1 MYLKPKCLSS
11 TCLADDVLKADKKS
25 CKKYGPCG
33 VGQKAL
39 YLNNIV
45 LDRCYYIPFDSVQRV
60 YKRVAMSKGG
70 YTGKGIF
77 GSIPY
82 LVVEFDGSKERQFTF
97 KYEEDVDRLL
107 ACVAAVC
114 PELKRMSKAA
124 EEKLHR
130 RDEERAARILP
141 ELSNRARKNVDRLE
155 NAAEYLGKKP
165 ELSEELSA
173 SARRKRALLISKPVY
188 RWVALAITV
197 MGVAAFV
204 YGVYSLLHQG
214 TFAIYFTLFGLAA
227 IFLFSG
233 ASVLPTA
240 RNNRRAIF
248 ARAERAEKAME
259 SYLAG
264 YPDFPVPARYA
275 HPVVLTR
282 MERAIREGRAVEI
295 PEALDVVKK
304 DLKALNA
311 DVQVEQD
318 EYDEVVAIKSMFLIK
333 DYA

>member
-25 CKKYGPCG
+25 CKRYGPCG

-39 YLNNIV
+39 YLNNMV

-70 YTGKGIF
+70 YTGKGVF

-82 LVVEFDGSKERQFTF
+82 LVVEFDGSKQRQFTF
-97 KYEEDVDRLL
+97 KYEEDVDRML
-107 ACVAAVC
+107 ARIAAVQ
-114 PELKRMSKAA
+114 PELKRMSEAA
-124 EEKLHR
+124 EAKLR
-130 RDEERAARILP
+130 QRDAERAAKILP
-141 ELSNRARKNVDRLE
+141 ELSNQARKNIERLE
-155 NAAEYLGKKP
+155 NAAEYLNKKP

-188 RWVALAITV
+188 RWVALAITL

-204 YGVYSLLHQG
+204 YGIYSLMHQG

-240 RNNRRAIF
+240 RNNRKAIL
-248 ARAERAEKAME
+248 ARAERAEKAM
-259 SYLAG
+259 AG
-264 YPDFPVPARYA
+264 YLSGYPNFPVPARYA
-275 HPVVLTR
+275 HPIVLTR
-282 MERAIREGRAVEI
+282 MERAIREGRAVE
-295 PEALDVVKK
+295 PGQALEVVKK
-304 DLKALNA
+304 DLQALNA
-311 DVQVEQD
+311 DVQVEKD
-318 EYDEVVAIKSMFLIK
+318 EYDEVVAIKAMFLVQN
-333 DYA
+333 YA

>member
-1 MYLKPKCLSS
+1 MYLKPRCLSS
-11 TCLADDVLKADKKS
+11 TTLSEDVLRTDKKS

-39 YLNNIV
+39 YLNNVI

-60 YKRVAMSKGG
+60 YKRIAMSKGG

-82 LVVEFDGSKERQFTF
+82 LVVEFDGSKSRQFTF
-97 KYEEDVDRLL
+97 KYEEDVDRML
-107 ACVAAVC
+107 ARIEAVR
-114 PELKRMSKAA
+114 PELKRMSAAA
-124 EEKLHR
+124 EEKLRR
-130 RDEERAARILP
+130 RDAERAAKILP
-141 ELSNRARKNVDRLE
+141 ELSNHARKNIEHLE
-155 NAAEYLGKKP
+155 DAAAYLAKKP
-165 ELSEELSA
+165 ELAEELSA
-173 SARRKRALLISKPVY
+173 SARRKRALLISKPAY
-188 RWVALAITV
+188 RWVALAITLL
-197 MGVAAFV
+197 GLAALV

-240 RNNRRAIF
+240 RNNRRAILN
-248 ARAERAEKAME
+248 RADRAVKRME
-259 SYLAG
+259 EYLTG
-264 YPDFPVPARYA
+264 YGEFPVPARYA
-275 HPVVLTR
+275 HPVVLVR

-295 PEALDVVKK
+295 PQALDVVKQ
-304 DLKALNA
+304 DLRALNA

-318 EYDEVVAIKSMFLIK
+318 EYNEVVAIKAMFLVQN
-333 DYA
+333 YA

>member
-11 TCLADDVLKADKKS
+11 FTLADDVLKADKKS

-39 YLNNIV
+39 YLNNMV
-45 LDRCYYIPFDSVQRV
+45 LDRCYYIPFDRVQRV
-60 YKRVAMSKGG
+60 FKRVAMSKGG

-82 LVVEFDGSKERQFTF
+82 LVVEFDGGKQRQFTF
-97 KYEEDVDRLL
+97 KYEEDVDRML
-107 ACVAAVC
+107 ARVEAVR

-124 EEKLHR
+124 EEKLR
-130 RDEERAARILP
+130 QRDTERAAKILP
-141 ELSNRARKNVDRLE
+141 ELSNRARKNVDRLQ
-155 NAAEYLGKKP
+155 AAADYLSKKP

-173 SARRKRALLISKPVY
+173 SARRKRAMLISKPVY
-188 RWVALAITV
+188 RWVALAITL
-197 MGVAAFV
+197 MGAAALI
-204 YGVYSLLHQG
+204 YGIYSLLHQG

-233 ASVLPTA
+233 VSVLPTA
-240 RNNRRAIF
+240 RNNRRAIL
-248 ARAERAEKAME
+248 ARADRAEKAME
-259 SYLAG
+259 TYLTG

-282 MERAIREGRAVEI
+282 MQRAIREGRAVEI

-318 EYDEVVAIKSMFLIK
+318 EYDEVVAIKAMFLVK

>member
-1 MYLKPKCLSS
+1 MYLKPRCLSN
-11 TCLADDVLKADKKS
+11 TTLEEDALKADKKS

-60 YKRVAMSKGG
+60 YKRIAMSKGG

-82 LVVEFDGSKERQFTF
+82 LVVEFDGGKSRQFTF
-97 KYEEDVDRLL
+97 KYEEDVDRML
-107 ACVAAVC
+107 ARIEAVR
-114 PELKRMSKAA
+114 PELKRMSAAA
-124 EEKLHR
+124 EEKLR
-130 RDEERAARILP
+130 LRDAERAAKILP
-141 ELSNRARKNVDRLE
+141 ELSNRARKNIERLE
-155 NAAEYLGKKP
+155 DAAAYLAKKP

-173 SARRKRALLISKPVY
+173 SARRKRSLLISKPAY
-188 RWVALAITV
+188 RWVALAITLL
-197 MGVAAFV
+197 GAAALV

-240 RNNRRAIF
+240 RNNRRAILD
-248 ARAERAEKAME
+248 RADRAVRRME
-259 SYLAG
+259 EYLAG
-264 YPDFPVPARYA
+264 YSDFPVPARYA

-295 PEALDVVKK
+295 AQALDVVKQ

-318 EYDEVVAIKSMFLIK
+318 EYNEVVTIKAMFLVQ